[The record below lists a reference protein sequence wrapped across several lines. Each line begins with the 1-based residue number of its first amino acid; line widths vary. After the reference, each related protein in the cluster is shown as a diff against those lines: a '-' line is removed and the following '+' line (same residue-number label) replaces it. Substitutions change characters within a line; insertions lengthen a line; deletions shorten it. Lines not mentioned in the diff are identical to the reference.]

1 MIQRPAYGVCRRRIG
16 TGVLLLLL
24 MTAPVL
30 CRAAPLLSESLARS
44 KAIALLKG
52 DPYGQTTQEVARN
65 ILEGQLIASGDTRCG
80 GTTIRTPVWQFHVLV
95 PAARNPSGDNAIDG
109 YLLLDARTGKLTCA
123 GLPFLD

>member
-1 MIQRPAYGVCRRRIG
+1 MVQLPDGVWRRRMGAI
-16 TGVLLLLL
+16 VLLVLL

-52 DPYGQTTQEVARN
+52 DPYGQTSQEVERN
-65 ILEGQLIASGDTRCG
+65 ILEGQLITSGDTKCG
-80 GTTIRTPVWQFHVLV
+80 GTATRTPVWQFHVLV
-95 PAARNPSGDNAIDG
+95 PAARNPSGANDIDG

-123 GLPFLD
+123 GLPFMD